1 MNPASPKS
9 PVISNDSLSALRL
22 TTNEARR
29 NISVAQFAA
38 LHYNYPAMPVELAAA
53 NYNWLCTGREVFP
66 AMLSA
71 IEAARESICLET
83 YIYSGD
89 ALGERFRGALVA
101 ARQRGVE
108 VRVLFDALGSLGLSN
123 SFWDPLRA
131 VGADVL
137 RFNPSLLNRFGI
149 RDHRKMLVMDR
160 RVAFVGGFNIASE
173 YDGDGVNCGW
183 CDLGLK
189 IEGPLAA
196 QLAASFEEMFARA
209 RSPQTPLLR
218 LTQSGAKRTVVAP
231 REQLLLS
238 GPGRGRSPIK
248 TALRRDLAHARDVRI
263 MMAYFLPTW
272 RMRRSIVRVT
282 RTGGR
287 VELILAGK
295 SDVTLSQLAG
305 QSLYR
310 RFLKA
315 GARIHEYQPQVL
327 HAKLLIMDDI
337 VYVGSANLDQR
348 SLNINYELMIRL
360 HSQTIATQAREIFQN
375 TMKHCR
381 EITLEDWRKHRTLWR
396 RIKQHL
402 AYLVLVRIDPHI
414 GRWKWRAFAD

>member
-1 MNPASPKS
+1 
-9 PVISNDSLSALRL
+9 
-22 TTNEARR
+22 
-29 NISVAQFAA
+29 
-38 LHYNYPAMPVELAAA
+38 MPVEPATA
-53 NYNWLCTGREVFP
+53 NYNWLCTGKDVFP
-66 AMLSA
+66 AMLAA
-71 IEAARESICLET
+71 IEGASESVWLET
-83 YIYSGD
+83 YIYSAD
-89 ALGERFRGALVA
+89 ELGERFRDALVA
-101 ARQRGVE
+101 ARRRDVD

-131 VGADVL
+131 VGGNVL

-149 RDHRKMLVMDR
+149 RDHRKMLVIDHR
-160 RVAFVGGFNIASE
+160 LAFVGGFNIAQE
-173 YDGDGVNCGW
+173 YDGDGINRGW

-196 QLAASFEEMFARA
+196 ELAASFEDMFTRARA
-209 RSPQTPLLR
+209 PQTPLLR
-218 LTQSGAKRTVVAP
+218 LTQSGAKRTIVAP

-248 TALRRDLAHARDVRI
+248 TALRHDLARARDVRI

-272 RMRRSIVRVT
+272 RMRRSIVRVA
-282 RTGGR
+282 RTGGT
-287 VELILAGK
+287 VQLILAGK
-295 SDVTLSQLAG
+295 SDVTLSKLAG

-315 GARIHEYQPQVL
+315 GARIHEYQPQIL
-327 HAKLLIMDDI
+327 HAKLLIIDDI

-360 HSQTIATQAREIFQN
+360 HSSTIAAQAGEIFQN
-375 TMKHCR
+375 TMKYCR

-396 RIKQHL
+396 RLKQHL

-414 GRWKWRAFAD
+414 GRWKWRVLAD